1 MRRIIA
7 ASVLGATLAACAG
20 TDRTTATAA
29 PSAIVGSYVVSSFDG
44 KQLPAAIAQDSRGAV
59 YLAADTL
66 TINADGSFTR
76 SGHLRAGADLASA
89 TDDGAMMTTGTVS
102 GSPDALRFKS
112 GSSTFDGALAGSRLS
127 VTGAVTVVFDK
138 L

>member
-7 ASVLGATLAACAG
+7 ASVLCATLAACAG

-29 PSAIVGSYVVSSFDG
+29 PSAIVGSYVVSSFAG
-44 KQLPAAIAQDSRGAV
+44 KQLPVAIAQDARGAV

-76 SGHLRAGADLASA
+76 SGHLRAGTDLASA

-102 GSPDALRFKS
+102 GSPDALHFKS
-112 GSSTFDGALAGSRLS
+112 GGSSFDGALAGTRLS